1 MILPRDPHTV
11 ADLDRI
17 GSIIDQHG
25 ITAVPDQLLHALA
38 QDAKDAGVRTVAA
51 SVLVDP
57 ADPWVV
63 RERAFAVVAC
73 GLIGARSRRRLPSEV
88 HA

>member
-1 MILPRDPHTV
+1 MILPLDPHSI

-17 GSIIDQHG
+17 GSIIGEHG
-25 ITAVPDQLLHALA
+25 IDAVPSDLLRNLA
-38 QDAKDAGVRTVAA
+38 HDAKDAGVRPVAV

-57 ADPWVV
+57 TDPIVA

-73 GLIGARSRRRLPSEV
+73 GLIGARSRRPTPPEAS
-88 HA
+88 A

>member
-1 MILPRDPHTV
+1 MILPLDAHTI

-17 GSIIDQHG
+17 GSVIDRHG
-25 ITAVPDQLLHALA
+25 ITAVPDRLLHALA
-38 QDAKDAGVRTVAA
+38 DDAKAAGVRPLAA
-51 SVLVDP
+51 SILVDP

-73 GLIGARSRRRLPSEV
+73 GLIGARSRRQHTSEV
-88 HA
+88 PS

>member
-1 MILPRDPHTV
+1 MILPLDPHAV

-25 ITAVPDQLLHALA
+25 LDAVPDQLLHSLA
-38 QDAKDAGVRTVAA
+38 HDAKEAGVRTTAA

-57 ADPWVV
+57 NDPIVA
-63 RERAFAVVAC
+63 RERAFAVLAC
-73 GLIGARSRRRLPSEV
+73 GLIGARSRRQPMRTQP
-88 HA
+88 